1 MWNASGDSANQVTS
15 VCAMDPNPLGSA
27 SPGSLSPY
35 VILMPVFNDWPAA
48 RLLLQH
54 LDRELTT
61 HRIAADVVF
70 VDDCSTD
77 DFPVGLVRDD
87 FAAIRQVDVLTL
99 RRNLGHQ
106 RALAIGL
113 CYLAAN
119 RPCRAVVVMDAD
131 GEDLPAD
138 VPRLIEASAHAGG
151 RRIVFA
157 RRTRRSEGVIFA
169 IFYQF
174 YRVAHYLLTG
184 MKVEVGN
191 FSVVPQK
198 LLQRLVINSE
208 LWNHYSA
215 AVIHSHLPT
224 TLVPTRRGDRLVG
237 NTHMSFGALVAHGL
251 SAMSVYADLIGVRLL
266 VATGVVFLLWFAT
279 FCATVAIRLFTT
291 VAIPGWA
298 MIVTGIALIML
309 SQAGLLALIFIFMI
323 QRSRAAP
330 SFIPARDYEIFVES
344 FTPARSAESSPATR
358 GERVRISNPAAI
370 SPPPH

>member
-1 MWNASGDSANQVTS
+1 
-15 VCAMDPNPLGSA
+15 MDPNSPASA
-27 SPGSLSPY
+27 SPESLSPY
-35 VILMPVFNDWPAA
+35 VILMPVFNDWAAA

-54 LDRELTT
+54 LDRELSA
-61 HRIAADVVF
+61 HGIAADVLF
-70 VDDCSTD
+70 VDDCPTD
-77 DFPVGLVRDD
+77 DFPLGVVRDD

-113 CYLAAN
+113 CYVAAN
-119 RPCRAVVVMDAD
+119 RPCHAVVVMDAD

-138 VPRLIEASAHAGG
+138 VPRLIDAYAHAGG

-157 RRTRRSEGVIFA
+157 RRTRRSEGVLFT
-169 IFYQF
+169 IFYQL
-174 YRVAHYLLTG
+174 YRGLHRLLTG
-184 MKVEVGN
+184 VKVEVGN

-215 AVIHSHLPT
+215 AVIHSHLLT
-224 TLVPTRRGDRLVG
+224 ALVPTRRGERLVG
-237 NTHMSFGALVAHGL
+237 GSRMSFAALAAHGL
-251 SAMSVYADLIGVRLL
+251 SAMSVYADRIGVRLL
-266 VATGVVFLLWFAT
+266 AATGVVFVLWFAA

-344 FTPARSAESSPATR
+344 MRCIREPGASLQLRGAR
-358 GERVRISNPAAI
+358 G
-370 SPPPH
+370 